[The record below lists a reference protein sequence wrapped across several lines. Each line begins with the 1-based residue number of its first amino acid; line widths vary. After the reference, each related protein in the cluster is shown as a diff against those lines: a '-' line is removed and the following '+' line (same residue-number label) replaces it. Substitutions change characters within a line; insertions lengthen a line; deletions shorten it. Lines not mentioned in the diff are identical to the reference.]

1 MTQEKIDIDDRVAI
15 TFHADGIADV
25 RLNRPDKMNAI
36 DSAMFGALV
45 KAGTQLQEM
54 PSLRAV
60 VLSGEGRAFCAGL
73 DMGSFQRMG
82 AGKGAATSV
91 PGGGSITERTHGLA
105 NAAQYAGLAWRNLP
119 VPVIAALH
127 GVAFGGGLQIAL
139 GADIRLIAPETKMS
153 VMEMKWG
160 LVPDMS
166 GMLTMRGLIR
176 DDVMR
181 ELTYSGRVVMADEA
195 VQIGLAT
202 RIATDPHAEALSFAR
217 DLAGKSP
224 HAVRAGKRLLNLV
237 QTGSATDILMA
248 ESIEQE
254 KLIGSP
260 NQSEA
265 VRANLEKRAP
275 KFADPD

>member
-1 MTQEKIDIDDRVAI
+1 MTQEKIEIDERVAI
-15 TFHADGIADV
+15 TFHTDGVADV

-36 DSAMFGALV
+36 DSAMFGALI
-45 KAGTQLQEM
+45 KAGTRLQDM
-54 PSLRAV
+54 RSLRAV

-82 AGKGAATSV
+82 EGKGAATSV
-91 PGGGSITERTHGLA
+91 PGGASITDRTYGLA

-139 GADIRLIAPETKMS
+139 GADIRFIAPETKMS

-176 DDVMR
+176 DDIMR
-181 ELTYSGRVVMADEA
+181 DLTYSGRVVMAEEA

-202 RIATDPHAEALSFAR
+202 RIAANPHAEALSFAR

-224 HAVRAGKRLLNLV
+224 HALRAGKRLLNLV
-237 QTGSATDILMA
+237 QTASAAEILMA

-260 NQSEA
+260 NQAEA

-275 KFADPD
+275 NFADPD